1 MTLFCRRLDISV
13 LGPTLNPYLYMM
25 DQKANDDMRING
37 RRARILTEN
46 IHSVKQRIEKV
57 ADGRKVHTPPS
68 PSKPSLTSHQ
78 LTSLL
83 QPPTGPPHSRL
94 QTQTRKDILFLHDS
108 PHRHRDFGENYAQE
122 LTEKA
127 ALLPPTIQWHMIG
140 ALQTNKCKPL
150 AEQVANLY
158 CVSSVDTVK
167 KADALEK
174 GRAVLAGRLGEE
186 GEGARLR
193 VLVQVNTS
201 GEEEKSGVQP
211 GEAVGLCRH
220 VREKCPHLV
229 LAGLM
234 TIGALARS
242 REASAGEG
250 VNEDFVV
257 LRETRDRVAEELKV
271 EKGELELSMGMSS
284 DFEGAIGLGSDEVR
298 VGTTIF
304 GERPARKDAK
314 IKDDGT
320 EEEEEE
326 EK

>member
-1 MTLFCRRLDISV
+1 
-13 LGPTLNPYLYMM
+13 M

-37 RRARILTEN
+37 RRARILTGN

-57 ADGRKVHTPPS
+57 ADGREVRLIAV
-68 PSKPSLTSHQ
+68 SKLKSAN
-78 LTSLL
+78 
-83 QPPTGPPHSRL
+83 
-94 QTQTRKDILFLHDS
+94 DILTLHDF
-108 PHRHRDFGENYAQE
+108 PYHHRDFGENYAQE

-174 GRAVLAGRLGEE
+174 GRAALAARLGEGEE
-186 GEGARLR
+186 GVGRLR

-201 GEEEKSGVQP
+201 GEAEKSGVEP
-211 GEAVGLCRH
+211 HEAVGLCRH

-229 LAGLM
+229 LGGLM

-242 REASAGEG
+242 REASTGEG

-257 LRETRDRVAEELKV
+257 LRETRERVAEELGV
-271 EKGELELSMGMSS
+271 EKGELELSMGMSA
-284 DFEGAIGLGSDEVR
+284 DFESAIGMGSDEVR

-314 IKDDGT
+314 IKDDGP
-320 EEEEEE
+320 EEEEEAEEE